1 MLERLASTV
10 FTNLAD
16 VMLHFKGPTKEHD
29 YKNGRDSARYV
40 REMVYPQV
48 QIDPG
53 QAREFSADDEA
64 VEAGILKV
72 GEMAREFDWFNQIEA
87 EHIFVTVVDASDL
100 HFTVDLDKGTA
111 KLSRGWDVSTPP
123 TMILPVTRSNIA
135 AMAQV
140 LEDHLVSYEEM
151 YRVFYVL
158 AIPAAQRIYS
168 IPFLRQ
174 PGDKSWIGMDDFVH
188 VVIPPTQP
196 VTYADIPIQIELTI
210 VNVDGQWLVMQ
221 GLHGD
226 PDARFELT
234 LEDAARWYKAACYDL
249 ARVKSTGDLM
259 GFARQ
264 LAEFTQKSMTY
275 LRADHK

>member
-151 YRVFYVL
+151 Y
-158 AIPAAQRIYS
+158 
-168 IPFLRQ
+168 
-174 PGDKSWIGMDDFVH
+174 
-188 VVIPPTQP
+188 
-196 VTYADIPIQIELTI
+196 
-210 VNVDGQWLVMQ
+210 
-221 GLHGD
+221 
-226 PDARFELT
+226 
-234 LEDAARWYKAACYDL
+234 
-249 ARVKSTGDLM
+249 
-259 GFARQ
+259 
-264 LAEFTQKSMTY
+264 
-275 LRADHK
+275 